1 MVGVGWSVADVL
13 CAVLEKVVILSKQVG
28 IKQVAS
34 GCVCKQRIWTVDN
47 VMTCCVLSAIVD
59 FFTLQHDLSV

>member
-13 CAVLEKVVILSKQVG
+13 CAVLEKGVILSKQVG

-34 GCVCKQRIWTVDN
+34 GCCLQTEDLDCRQCNDLLCAVCY
-47 VMTCCVLSAIVD
+47 C
-59 FFTLQHDLSV
+59 